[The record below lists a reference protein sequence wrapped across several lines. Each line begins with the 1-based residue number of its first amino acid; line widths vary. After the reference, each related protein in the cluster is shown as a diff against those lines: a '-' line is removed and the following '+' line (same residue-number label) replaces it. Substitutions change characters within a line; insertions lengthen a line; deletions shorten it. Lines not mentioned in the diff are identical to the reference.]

1 MGFWK
6 TMEES
11 IFASDWYIGVAA
23 ILTIVALA
31 VSLKFMSSI
40 KKEIQKKESSKAIIL
55 REEQYLEW
63 CYITLFP
70 LLGMFGTVA
79 ALLSLDL
86 TGEIEQIKGNFFN
99 ALTSTAWGI
108 VFSVLF
114 KIVNAIV
121 ENKIEQVYEKA
132 RKLTENIADDE

>member
-63 CYITLFP
+63 CYNMFIT
-70 LLGMFGTVA
+70 
-79 ALLSLDL
+79 LLSLDL